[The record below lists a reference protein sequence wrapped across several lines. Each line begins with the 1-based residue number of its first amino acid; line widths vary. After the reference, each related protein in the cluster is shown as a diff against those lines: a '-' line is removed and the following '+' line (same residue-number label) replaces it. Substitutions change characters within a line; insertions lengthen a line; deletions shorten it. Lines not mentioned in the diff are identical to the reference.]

1 MELMPTK
8 SRRKPVFPTAHL
20 RLAYS
25 APMVDTSTIEELRR
39 LTMPATKALPFVKLR
54 RNDQPLWRPE
64 SFWNVAP
71 SGKRQA
77 ANRLGRRYAR
87 DAIAAMKADHNPQ
100 LIALIVQDIM
110 ADAIERARDRKA
122 RSQVA
127 LGFLQEIS
135 AIIAET

>member
-1 MELMPTK
+1 MDLMPTK
-8 SRRKPVFPTAHL
+8 SRRTPALPAAHL

-25 APMVDTSTIEELRR
+25 APMVDRSTIEDLRR
-39 LTMPATKALPFVKLR
+39 FTMPATKALPFVKLR

-71 SGKRQA
+71 GGKRQA
-77 ANRLGRRYAR
+77 AIGLGRRYAR
-87 DAIAAMKADHNPQ
+87 DAITAMKADHNPQ

-110 ADAIERARDRKA
+110 ADAIERARNKKGH
-122 RSQVA
+122 SQVA

-135 AIIAET
+135 AIIAKT